1 MSTKVYLPFID
12 GLRALAVLPVVFFHA
27 DFKLFEGGFVG
38 VDVFFVISGF
48 LITRLIIED
57 IENNKFSLSNFYFR
71 RARRILPI
79 LFFIIFISIFFA
91 IALMS
96 SDQLKLYVSQIYS
109 VIFFISNFFFWQNTG
124 YFDPSTEIQPLL
136 HTWSLAVEEQFYIF
150 FPLFLMFV
158 YRFLRK
164 KIFFLI
170 ILISLLSLILSQIGG
185 NFKLSNIS
193 LSYPF
198 FNLPFEFF
206 WQAGSAN
213 FYLPFGRAWELLI
226 GSLIALSFKKKII
239 RKEKYSNFL
248 SFLGFTLILF
258 SIFFYSQIIQYP
270 SIYTLLPCF
279 GTALLIIYTNKK
291 TVLFKILTYKPVVQ
305 LGLISYSFYLWH
317 QPIFSFSRIYF
328 GIDLSIFN
336 SLILIVFSLILSIFS
351 WRYIEQP
358 FRQKKKIN
366 NKSFLISLL
375 IFIFVIFVISSLIKT
390 NRLKSLQPDLPQNL
404 KETIKMSPFNNCIDI
419 EYAHVDDNQNWF
431 CVLGKKSIKKN
442 ISFAVI
448 GDSHA
453 QSLFPLFHS
462 LANQKEIKGV
472 LTGFSG
478 CPGLLGVQ
486 SIRSDMQIKN
496 CKLLA
501 EKFYNFVKKNKIQKI
516 FLVSRWTYYTDG
528 EYSGNQFQHV
538 SDNDILFSNKQTSRK
553 SLVNGLENT
562 LKKYQALGTDV
573 IFVHQTPMQIFD
585 PYFIYSN
592 SYDEKNKKINL
603 EKIENYSIDLNKSL
617 DLQKFIRLNVE
628 NLKKIYSNLISI
640 DLNDFFCEDNK
651 CLVGNEKASY
661 YADDD
666 HLSIQGAKF
675 LIKKFEKYLK

>member
-27 DFKLFEGGFVG
+27 NFKLFEGGFVG

-48 LITRLIIED
+48 LITRLIIVD
-57 IENNKFSLSNFYFR
+57 IENNRFSLSNFYFR

-91 IALMS
+91 IALMN
-96 SDQLKLYVSQIYS
+96 SDQLRLYVNQIYS

-150 FPLFLMFV
+150 FPLFLMIV
-158 YRFLRK
+158 YKFFRK
-164 KIFFLI
+164 KIFFFI
-170 ILISLLSLILSQIGG
+170 ILISLISLILSQIGG

-193 LSYPF
+193 FSYPF

-213 FYLPFGRAWELLI
+213 FYLPFGRAWELLM
-226 GSLIALSFKKKII
+226 GSLIAFSLKKKII
-239 RKEKYSNFL
+239 RKKKYSNLL
-248 SFLGFTLILF
+248 SLTGFILILF
-258 SIFFYSQIIQYP
+258 SIFFYSQRIQYP
-270 SIYTLLPCF
+270 SIYTLLPCI
-279 GTALLIIYTNKK
+279 GTALLIIYTNEK
-291 TVLFKILTYKPVVQ
+291 TFLFKILTLKPVVQ

-328 GIDLSIFN
+328 GIDLPIFN

-351 WRYIEQP
+351 WKYIEQP

-366 NKSFLISLL
+366 NKFFLISLFTFVL
-375 IFIFVIFVISSLIKT
+375 VMFVITFAIKD
-390 NRLKSLQPDLPQNL
+390 NKIKSLQPEIPINL
-404 KETIKMSPFNNCIDI
+404 KKTIKMSPSNKCIDI
-419 EYAHVDDNQNWF
+419 EYAHLENNQNWF
-431 CVLGKKSIKKN
+431 CVLGKKDTKKD

-453 QSLFPLFHS
+453 QSLIPLFNS
-462 LANQKEIKGV
+462 IANQKEIKGI

-478 CPGLLGVQ
+478 CPGLIGVQ

-501 EKFYNFVKKNKIQKI
+501 EKFYNFIKNNGIKKI
-516 FLVSRWTYYTDG
+516 FLVNRWTYYTDG

-538 SDNDILFSNKQTSRK
+538 TDKNIFFSNKQTSKK
-553 SLVNGLENT
+553 SLINGLENT
-562 LKKYQALGTDV
+562 LKKYNNLGTDV
-573 IFVHQTPMQIFD
+573 IFVHQTPQQIFD
-585 PYFIYSN
+585 PYIIYSN

-603 EKIENYSIDLNKSL
+603 EKLRSFSVGHDKSL
-617 DLQKFIRLNVE
+617 DLQKFVRMNVDS
-628 NLKKIYSNLISI
+628 LKIIYSNFITI
-640 DLNDFFCEDNK
+640 DLDDFFCEDNK

-661 YADDD
+661 YADEN

-675 LIKKFEKYLK
+675 LIDKFEKFLR

>member
-27 DFKLFEGGFVG
+27 NFKLFEGGFVG

-48 LITRLIIED
+48 LITRLIIVD
-57 IENNKFSLSNFYFR
+57 IENNRFSLSNFYFR

-91 IALMS
+91 IALMN
-96 SDQLKLYVSQIYS
+96 SDQLRLYVNQIYS

-150 FPLFLMFV
+150 FPLFLMIV
-158 YRFLRK
+158 YKFFRK
-164 KIFFLI
+164 KIFFFI
-170 ILISLLSLILSQIGG
+170 ILISLISLILSQIGG

-193 LSYPF
+193 FSYPF

-213 FYLPFGRAWELLI
+213 FYLPFGRAWELLM
-226 GSLIALSFKKKII
+226 GSLIAFSLKKKII
-239 RKEKYSNFL
+239 RKKKYSNLL
-248 SFLGFTLILF
+248 SLTGFILILF
-258 SIFFYSQIIQYP
+258 SIFFYSQRLQYP
-270 SIYTLLPCF
+270 SIYTLLPCI
-279 GTALLIIYTNKK
+279 GTALLIIYTNEK
-291 TVLFKILTYKPVVQ
+291 TFLFKILTLKPVVQ

-328 GIDLSIFN
+328 GIDLPIFN

-351 WRYIEQP
+351 WKYIEQP

-366 NKSFLISLL
+366 NKFFLISLFTFVL
-375 IFIFVIFVISSLIKT
+375 VMFVITFAIKD
-390 NRLKSLQPDLPQNL
+390 NKIKSLQPEIPINL
-404 KETIKMSPFNNCIDI
+404 KKTIKMSPSNKCIDI
-419 EYAHVDDNQNWF
+419 EYAHLENNQNWF
-431 CVLGKKSIKKN
+431 CVLGKKDTKKD

-453 QSLFPLFHS
+453 QSLIPLFNS
-462 LANQKEIKGV
+462 IANQKEIKGI

-478 CPGLLGVQ
+478 CPGLIGVQ

-501 EKFYNFVKKNKIQKI
+501 EKFYNFIKNNGIKKI
-516 FLVSRWTYYTDG
+516 FLVNRWTYYTDG

-538 SDNDILFSNKQTSRK
+538 TDKNIFFSNKQTSKK
-553 SLVNGLENT
+553 SLINGLENT
-562 LKKYQALGTDV
+562 LKKYNNLGTDV
-573 IFVHQTPMQIFD
+573 IFVHQTPQQIFD
-585 PYFIYSN
+585 PYIIYSN

-603 EKIENYSIDLNKSL
+603 EKLRSFSVAHDKSL
-617 DLQKFIRLNVE
+617 DLQKFVRMNVDS
-628 NLKKIYSNLISI
+628 LKIIYSNFITI
-640 DLNDFFCEDNK
+640 DLDDFFCEDNK

-661 YADDD
+661 YADEN

-675 LIKKFEKYLK
+675 LIDKFEKFLR